1 MSNYRTYKEIKQNF
15 SKERI
20 EEINDGADKIRKEL
34 NLLNKIRQTAG
45 LTEEELTEF
54 LEGKQVNKIVAD
66 ENDNSPLATIIRL
79 IVARG
84 GSIDITINFPE
95 KEPVQFSRIESLF
108 LLGKDENQEGS
119 NYKKH
124 DV

>member
-20 EEINDGADKIRKEL
+20 EEINDGADKIRKEM

-45 LTEEELTEF
+45 LTEDELILLLGGE
-54 LEGKQVNKIVAD
+54 LVKENQGE
-66 ENDNSPLATIIRL
+66 ENDNSTLATIIRL
-79 IVARG
+79 IVAKG

-95 KEPVQFSRIESLF
+95 KEPVQFSRIESLIF
-108 LLGKDENQEGS
+108 LREDESKEEDS
-119 NYKKH
+119 YKKKA
-124 DV
+124 